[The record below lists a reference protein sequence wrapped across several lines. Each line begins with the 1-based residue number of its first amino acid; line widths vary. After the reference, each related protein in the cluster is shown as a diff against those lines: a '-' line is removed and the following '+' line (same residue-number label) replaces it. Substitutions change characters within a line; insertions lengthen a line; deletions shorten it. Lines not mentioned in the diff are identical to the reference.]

1 MANLLLMIDMQ
12 EGFRHTESETILPN
26 LLKLKNSF
34 KGKIVFS
41 KFINNKNSLFE
52 KQLDWTKFQNKNDKK
67 LFSELQTSNNI
78 ELEHDTYTVLN
89 KELKEFISKN
99 KIAKVYL
106 CGVYTDVCIIKTA
119 MDLFDDEIETFV
131 IEDACNSLHGKKN
144 HDSAIDSLRHIL
156 GKKKILPTDDIVLKT
171 TT

>member
-1 MANLLLMIDMQ
+1 MVNLLLIIDMQ
-12 EGFRHTESETILPN
+12 EGFRSAESEAILSN

-52 KQLDWTKFQNKNDKK
+52 KQLDWTRFQNKKDKK

-78 ELEHDTYTVLN
+78 KLEHDTYTVLN
-89 KELKEFISKN
+89 EELKEFISKN
-99 KIAKVYL
+99 KITKVYL

-119 MDLFDDEIETFV
+119 MYLFDNKIETFV

-144 HDSAIDSLRHIL
+144 HNSAIDSLRHIL
-156 GKKKILPTDDIVLKT
+156 GKKKILLTSDIII
-171 TT
+171 